1 MLLTSLLILN
11 LNPRAET
18 KLPELITK
26 QDKKNIRYISDDGK
40 YTYYQRSN
48 GIFQFST
55 NYKVEEIIKL
65 AEYTQFNLITG
76 SAHKFMILEAN
87 EHYNDYLSLKSKSKI
102 YIIEYGTKNI
112 KKIANGVPLG
122 LHLND
127 QYISYYDPYSRSLVV
142 QNHINPSIKTT
153 IPLANDMN
161 PYFVPEVVMID
172 IDTVIYTDLNKKGIP
187 GILIHKINSGKT
199 QILEK
204 FDTPNKQIEI
214 CLKGNKLFLAQ
225 YGLDPLTSG
234 SSISYFKTKK
244 LSIDTRT
251 VIYQSK
257 ENDIGSLKCNFD
269 DNSIYIVKTA
279 RSENGK
285 ITYDAAEI
293 NIESKNVQNLSDI
306 HFVTSLVVMDGKL
319 LIPYQNKHYVI
330 KGASNLTK
338 FDQLHSR
345 E

>member
-1 MLLTSLLILN
+1 LILN
-11 LNPRAET
+11 LNPKAET

-55 NYKVEEIIKL
+55 NYKVEEVIKL
-65 AEYTQFNLITG
+65 AERTQFNLIAG
-76 SAHKFMILEAN
+76 NSHKFMILEAN
-87 EHYNDYLSLKSKSKI
+87 EHYNDYLSLNSKSKL

-112 KKIANGVPLG
+112 KKMAKGIPIG
-122 LHLND
+122 LHLKD
-127 QYISYYDPYSRSLVV
+127 VYLSYYDPYSRSLVV
-142 QNHINPSIKTT
+142 QSHLNPSIKTT
-153 IPLANDMN
+153 IKLANTIN
-161 PYFVPEVVMID
+161 PYFIPQVVMTD
-172 IDTVIYTDLNKKGIP
+172 IDTIIYTDLNSQGIP
-187 GILIHKINSGKT
+187 GVLIHKINSGKT

-204 FDTPNKQIEI
+204 LDTPNKQIEI
-214 CLKGNKLFLAQ
+214 CLKGNKLFLAE

-244 LSIDTRT
+244 LSLDTQT
-251 VIYQSK
+251 PIYQSE

-269 DNSIYIVKTA
+269 DHSIYIVKTA

-285 ITYDAAEI
+285 ITYDAVEI
-293 NIESKNVQNLSDI
+293 NVDTKNIQNLSDI

-338 FDQLHSR
+338 FDQLHSK